1 MNELIDAYN
10 SALPLQKAVTP
21 PSAWYVDETFAK
33 LENDAIFGQ
42 NWLVAGRVDQLQSE
56 GDYIAT
62 EVAGEPIVIVKSDQI
77 RAFYN
82 VCRHHAALV
91 MESGTGCAKVM
102 QCPYHGWNY
111 GLDGKL
117 HSTPQFA
124 GAEEFDKD
132 ASGLVPVRVAAWEK
146 WLFVCLDENTV
157 PLEEFLGS
165 LYHQL
170 KPFNL
175 DKLKFYKRVSYDLD
189 CNWKV
194 FVDNYLDG
202 GYHVPVLHKGLNSAL
217 EYKHYRITT
226 EDRYCLQ
233 DCPTSN
239 KQDDI
244 STVRTGDKAHYYW
257 QYPNLMIN
265 LYEGVMDT
273 NIAIPLSSTR
283 CRIYFDYYFDDDLK
297 YTEVF
302 KQKSVEVAHQVQI
315 EDEDICV
322 SVQRGLASNA
332 YDTGRLSPEKEAGEH
347 LFHRLLHQDLMT
359 ARSSRRF
366 S

>member
-1 MNELIDAYN
+1 MDELIDAYN
-10 SALPLQKAVTP
+10 PALPLRKAVTP

-42 NWLVAGRVDQLQSE
+42 NWLLAGRVDQLQSE

-62 EVAGEPIVIVKSDQI
+62 EVAGQPIVIVQSDQI

-82 VCRHHAALV
+82 VCRHHAAQV
-91 MESGTGCAKVM
+91 MESGTGCAKAM

-146 WLFVCLDENTV
+146 WLFVCLDNNAD

-165 LYHQL
+165 LYPQL
-170 KPFNL
+170 KRFNL
-175 DKLKFYKRVSYDLD
+175 DNLKFHKRVSYDLD

-202 GYHVPVLHKGLNSAL
+202 GYHVPVLHKGLNCAL
-217 EYKHYRITT
+217 QYKHYRVTP
-226 EDRYCLQ
+226 RMK
-233 DCPTSN
+233 P
-239 KQDDI
+239 
-244 STVRTGDKAHYYW
+244 
-257 QYPNLMIN
+257 
-265 LYEGVMDT
+265 
-273 NIAIPLSSTR
+273 
-283 CRIYFDYYFDDDLK
+283 
-297 YTEVF
+297 
-302 KQKSVEVAHQVQI
+302 
-315 EDEDICV
+315 
-322 SVQRGLASNA
+322 
-332 YDTGRLSPEKEAGEH
+332 
-347 LFHRLLHQDLMT
+347 
-359 ARSSRRF
+359 RF
-366 S
+366 GA